1 MSVNC
6 PIVVSFEVSK
16 FEVLEDLGRKHLET
30 MKRRAEKDD
39 DDYDPD
45 AQRFLQYVAE
55 GKGIGL
61 GPKGDM
67 FTWGNVGNYGSLE
80 RFVDSL
86 RGFWQDLFRDRAIMN
101 CDGVVVM
108 FQQEQS
114 PFMKIT
120 EIVSA
125 RKLEDPGA
133 LVVRTAELPFP
144 LYGWYSERSDKLVP
158 PCHTEHW
165 DD

>member
-16 FEVLEDLGRKHLET
+16 FEVLKELGRKHLEI
-30 MKRRAEKDD
+30 MKKRADEDD
-39 DDYDPD
+39 EDYDPD
-45 AQRFLQYVAE
+45 AQRMLQYVAE
-55 GKGIGL
+55 GKGIGM

-80 RFVDSL
+80 GFVDAL
-86 RGFWQDLFRDRAIMN
+86 RGFWHDLYRDRAIMN
-101 CDGVVVM
+101 CDGVIVM
-108 FQQEQS
+108 FQREQY
-114 PFMKIT
+114 PFMKIA
-120 EIVSA
+120 EIMSA
-125 RKLEDPGA
+125 RKQDAPGA
-133 LVVRTAELPFP
+133 LVVRTAEMAFP
-144 LYGWYSERSDKLVP
+144 LYGWYFERPDKLVP